1 MERRVAKRSARGRQ
15 ETHWSAG
22 SLKKRAVNFWRLRI
36 RLKRSIACSRRQVYR
51 QFGADPA
58 RATDTRTVQ
67 KFRLKVLRE
76 LKKIKLAWPCL
87 NYSTDRG
94 VLILYPSAPVIAP
107 SDHRQLSS

>member
-1 MERRVAKRSARGRQ
+1 MLHQELASGRAPLRL
-15 ETHWSAG
+15 S
-22 SLKKRAVNFWRLRI
+22 WRE
-36 RLKRSIACSRRQVYR
+36 VYR